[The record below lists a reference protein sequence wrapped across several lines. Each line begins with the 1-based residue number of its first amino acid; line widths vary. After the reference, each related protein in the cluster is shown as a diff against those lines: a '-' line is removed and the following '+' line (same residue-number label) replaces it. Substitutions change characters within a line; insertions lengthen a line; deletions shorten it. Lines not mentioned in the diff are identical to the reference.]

1 MLTVPWGGQGFP
13 TGQGTAQT
21 AVGSHEQG
29 LRAEAQDLGQP
40 CPGPR
45 DTRGPRDTQTGVPV
59 ALSLTG
65 VVVGQRVQTGVS
77 EGRRSP
83 EHRRERSWERR
94 EGEAAPAQSPGPPPS
109 PEEPGVHAGFKPG
122 AGASALES
130 AAKASGPAV
139 ASAAAASGG
148 PAAPTLNAIR
158 AGTARP
164 PPAAPRGPS
173 QLPGPRPSIPALAPG
188 TDKPR
193 PPHAGG
199 ERGPHPECCV
209 PGPSAPSPCACAS
222 FNYPGFSSR
231 ASPEMAEI
239 SGI

>member
-45 DTRGPRDTQTGVPV
+45 DTRTGVPV

-77 EGRRSP
+77 EGCRSP

-122 AGASALES
+122 AGGLGSGIRSQGLRPCCCQRSCSLGGPRSPHAERYQGRDSTASARSPSRPL
-130 AAKASGPAV
+130 
-139 ASAAAASGG
+139 AAARA
-148 PAAPTLNAIR
+148 PAQH
-158 AGTARP
+158 
-164 PPAAPRGPS
+164 S
-173 QLPGPRPSIPALAPG
+173 SPRPG
-188 TDKPR
+188 DR
-193 PPHAGG
+193 
-199 ERGPHPECCV
+199 
-209 PGPSAPSPCACAS
+209 
-222 FNYPGFSSR
+222 
-231 ASPEMAEI
+231 
-239 SGI
+239 